1 MLHLA
6 LHPFFPK
13 DGIGRLAFGHEVENV
28 GDEGF
33 RARVEGAQFA
43 HRLAVDEDEAEDVEE
58 AINDC
63 KAIIDRCNS
72 DKRFMHT
79 QIRFSVIL
87 RALQITT

>member
-1 MLHLA
+1 MEH
-6 LHPFFPK
+6 
-13 DGIGRLAFGHEVENV
+13 
-28 GDEGF
+28 
-33 RARVEGAQFA
+33 
-43 HRLAVDEDEAEDVEE
+43 VEE

-87 RALQITT
+87 RALQITTGPK